1 MNRIIEAVKQDID
14 VSNEKNPI
22 GAHMKTGDIRK
33 ISSKMFRTLSDKNI
47 DNILP
52 LCESL
57 LEEHNWEMKVI
68 AFDWANTYGYYFKK
82 INDSLYYGNS

>member
-1 MNRIIEAVKQDID
+1 MNSIIEAVKQEIAI
-14 VSNEKNPI
+14 SNGKNPV
-22 GAHMKTGDIRK
+22 GAPMKTGNIRK

-52 LCESL
+52 LCEAL

-68 AFDWANTYGYYFKK
+68 AFDWANRVCKQ
-82 INDSLYYGNS
+82 